1 MIRFERVERIGEGRE
16 NFSSEKFSLSKPHL
30 SLSKDF

>member
-1 MIRFERVERIGEGRE
+1 MIRLVERKIGRE
-16 NFSSEKFSLSKPHL
+16 NFSSEKFSLPKPHL